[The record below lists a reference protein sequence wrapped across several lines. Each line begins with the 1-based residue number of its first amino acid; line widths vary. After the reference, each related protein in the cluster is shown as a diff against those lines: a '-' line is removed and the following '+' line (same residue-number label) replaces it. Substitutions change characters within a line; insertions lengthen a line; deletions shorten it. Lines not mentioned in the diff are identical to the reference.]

1 MKVRYILFMAVAF
14 LPLQSMGQEKP
25 ADKVKPEKPQKV
37 TVTPYGFIRNYLN
50 FDSRRTITSCGG
62 EYLMIPYDEDWNIT
76 PEEEA
81 ALIGNGVTAPEGTDL
96 RFDRNA
102 VPQAHLLALSS
113 RFGLNLNGPGIW
125 VWQSSNG
132 KLEADFAGFG
142 TNNTVLRLR
151 LAYLQLTRGGRY
163 GQSLT
168 IGQNW
173 HPLSFIPDVLG
184 MAAGAPFRPHSRT
197 PQISYEIWTPAGL
210 GFTVSA
216 LWQYQ
221 YTSPGPD
228 GESAKYA
235 NDAILP
241 ELFFGM
247 AYDSEHWRAQIG
259 VDYNRLTVSQ
269 LYTVPYTMPGVSGPV
284 SMSTDVRFRGDC
296 HSFSPMAAIQFM
308 QGKFDLKMYTVLAQN
323 LGHLTIPGSG
333 YAFVADGSSFQF
345 QPLTASVSYLNMS
358 YGRRWRANL
367 FLGYHKNL
375 GLADGQLM
383 TDATTGK
390 PVAGF
395 VYTKKGVN
403 NINSIYRIAPSIS
416 FNTKAFNIGLEYE
429 LTAVTYGDLQPDGT
443 VANNANLRQVPNHR
457 ICALV
462 KYNF

>member
-1 MKVRYILFMAVAF
+1 MAVAF

-102 VPQAHLLALSS
+102 MPQAHLLALSS

-184 MAAGAPFRPHSRT
+184 MAAGAPFRAHSRT
-197 PQISYEIWTPAGL
+197 PQVQRHSVLPSRLCGSTSTPL
-210 GFTVSA
+210 
-216 LWQYQ
+216 
-221 YTSPGPD
+221 PD
-228 GESAKYA
+228 
-235 NDAILP
+235 
-241 ELFFGM
+241 
-247 AYDSEHWRAQIG
+247 
-259 VDYNRLTVSQ
+259 LTVR
-269 LYTVPYTMPGVSGPV
+269 VPNMPTMPSCRNSSLVWHTIRSIGELKSVWIT
-284 SMSTDVRFRGDC
+284 TDL
-296 HSFSPMAAIQFM
+296 P
-308 QGKFDLKMYTVLAQN
+308 
-323 LGHLTIPGSG
+323 
-333 YAFVADGSSFQF
+333 
-345 QPLTASVSYLNMS
+345 SVSYIRFHIQCQES
-358 YGRRWRANL
+358 
-367 FLGYHKNL
+367 
-375 GLADGQLM
+375 
-383 TDATTGK
+383 
-390 PVAGF
+390 PV
-395 VYTKKGVN
+395 
-403 NINSIYRIAPSIS
+403 
-416 FNTKAFNIGLEYE
+416 L
-429 LTAVTYGDLQPDGT
+429 
-443 VANNANLRQVPNHR
+443 
-457 ICALV
+457 
-462 KYNF
+462 